1 MRNSI
6 LKIQKF
12 KKENK
17 KISMVTAYDYSTAR
31 YADSSGVD
39 MILVGD
45 SLSQVVLG
53 YSDTTSITM
62 NEMLIFT
69 SAVSRAV
76 EHAHLVADMPF
87 QSFQIDKSQTVK
99 NACELI
105 KAGANSVKI
114 EGCND
119 YIVDCIKHL
128 TQVGIP
134 VMGHLGFT
142 PMSVNALGGFKIQG
156 KSFEKTIETL
166 ECAKRLQEAGC
177 YGVVLELMPKESAKY
192 ITQNLEIPTI
202 GIGAGVDCDGQV
214 LVSDDLLGKYDR
226 FTPKFARKYANLKE
240 VMTEAFK
247 KYVEDVES
255 RSFPNNDE
263 AFSLDVEELE
273 KFENNK

>member
-12 KKENK
+12 KNEHK

-31 YADSSGVD
+31 YADSAGID

-53 YSDTTSITM
+53 YNDTVSISM
-62 NEMLIFT
+62 NEMLIFA

-76 EHAHLVADMPF
+76 EHAHLVVDMPF
-87 QSFQIDKSQTVK
+87 QSFHQNKGETAK

-105 KAGANSVKI
+105 RAGANSVKI

-119 YIVDCIKHL
+119 YILDCITHL
-128 TQVGIP
+128 TQIGIP

-156 KSFEKTIETL
+156 KSFEKTIETF
-166 ECAKRLQEAGC
+166 ECAKKLQEAGC
-177 YGVVLELMPKESAKY
+177 YAIVLELMPKESAKY

-202 GIGAGVDCDGQV
+202 GIGAGADCDGQV

-226 FTPKFARKYANLKE
+226 FAPKFARKYADLKT
-240 VMTEAFK
+240 VMTNAFK
-247 KYVEDVES
+247 KYCEDVENC
-255 RSFPNNDE
+255 SFPNNEE
-263 AFSLDVEELE
+263 AFSLDIGELE
-273 KFENNK
+273 KLENNK